1 MANHWETESMCK
13 EKIKI
18 DEFHKDVIPP
28 KQILENH
35 FLGLLEIGNSW
46 LRGGGGGYGVR
57 GDPIS
62 SSGKIVLPL
71 DFKRKLL
78 LPSKKYHILWTFHY
92 LSLINLVF
100 CVEKNKRRGNFSIQ
114 WTLQWQSGKLLNSS
128 SATVKFYDLVQ

>member
-46 LRGGGGGYGVR
+46 LGVGV
-57 GDPIS
+57 GDTES
-62 SSGKIVLPL
+62 EE
-71 DFKRKLL
+71 
-78 LPSKKYHILWTFHY
+78 TQY
-92 LSLINLVF
+92 LQVGRSYYL
-100 CVEKNKRRGNFSIQ
+100 
-114 WTLQWQSGKLLNSS
+114 
-128 SATVKFYDLVQ
+128 